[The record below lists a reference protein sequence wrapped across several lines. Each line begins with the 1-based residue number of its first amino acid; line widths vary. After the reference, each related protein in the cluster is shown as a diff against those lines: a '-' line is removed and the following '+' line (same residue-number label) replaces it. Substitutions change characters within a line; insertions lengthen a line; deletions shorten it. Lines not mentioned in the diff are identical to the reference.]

1 MMARSNGRILI
12 VEDDPLLAGMMI
24 DLLLAEDYEV
34 DGPHA
39 NISDGMAALAT
50 HMPDGAVVDLHR
62 PSRSVCLLKDDLEA
76 YAIPLL
82 ECEDSGVQDL
92 QRRLLPWLRH
102 MRH

>member
-12 VEDDPLLAGMMI
+12 VEDDPLLAGMMV

-39 NISDGMAALAT
+39 SVSEGMAALAT
-50 HMPDGAVVDLHR
+50 HMPDGAVVDLHH
-62 PSRSVCLLKDDLEA
+62 PSRSVSLLKDDLET
-76 YAIPLL
+76 YAIPVL
-82 ECEDSGVQDL
+82 EGDDSEVQDL
-92 QRRLLPWLRH
+92 QRRLLPWLQH

>member
-39 NISDGMAALAT
+39 SISDGMVALAT
-50 HMPDGAVVDLHR
+50 HMPDCAVVDLHH
-62 PSRSVCLLKDDLEA
+62 PSQSVSLLKDDLEA
-76 YAIPLL
+76 YAIPFL
-82 ECEDSGVQDL
+82 EGKDSEVQNL
-92 QRRLLPWLRH
+92 QGRLLPWLRH

>member
-1 MMARSNGRILI
+1 MARSNGRILV
-12 VEDDPLLAGMMI
+12 VEDDPMLAGMMV
-24 DLLLAEDYEV
+24 DLLLAEHYEV

-39 NISDGMAALAT
+39 SVSDGMAALAC

-62 PSRSVCLLKDDLEA
+62 PSRGASLLKDDLEA
-76 YAIPLL
+76 YAIPFL
-82 ECEDSGVQDL
+82 EGEDCGEHDL

>member
-12 VEDDPLLAGMMI
+12 VEDDPLLAGMMV

-39 NISDGMAALAT
+39 SISDGMAALAI
-50 HMPDGAVVDLHR
+50 HMPDGAVVDLHH
-62 PSRSVCLLKDDLEA
+62 PNRSVSLLKDDLET

-82 ECEDSGVQDL
+82 EGEDSEAQDL
-92 QRRLLPWLRH
+92 QGRLLPWLRH